1 MRSSWAWWSAP
12 RRRADRLRL
21 YPTKRAVAVAAFG
34 APVALAVGLAAPGL
48 WSVAA
53 AWVLMV
59 AGLMAADALLAA
71 RPSALALT
79 LSAPGVMGLGRS
91 QAATVDAAFSGAA
104 PREIEIAV
112 EVNARLAASPV
123 RQHIRLGGGWGRA
136 SVDLTPQRR
145 GEGRLEQVWARWR
158 GPLGLMWLQRMEAPA
173 HAIAITPDVE
183 RVKEQALRLF
193 SRDAL
198 FGLKAQIETGEGGDF
213 HALRD
218 FQTGMDRR
226 AIDWKQSGRHGK
238 LVAREYR
245 TERNH
250 HVIAAIDTGR
260 LMCAPTSSGPR
271 VDQAINAALL
281 LAFAGLKIGDRVGLF
296 AFDAKP
302 RVASGVVAGAQAFP
316 LIQRLATGIDY
327 STEETNFTLGLT
339 TLAGRLD
346 HRALV
351 VVFTDFADPTSAELM
366 IENVGRLMRT
376 HLVLFVVFRDEELEA
391 LVDAEPVE
399 PDDVSRAVIAAGL
412 LRQREI
418 VISRLQRLGVQL
430 VEAPP
435 ADLGL
440 SLLDAYLDIKR
451 RELI

>member
-1 MRSSWAWWSAP
+1 VT
-12 RRRADRLRL
+12 L
-21 YPTKRAVAVAAFG
+21 YPTRLAIALTAFG
-34 APVALAVGLAAPGL
+34 APVALAVSLAAPEL
-48 WSVAA
+48 WSAAA
-53 AWVLMV
+53 AWVLMA
-59 AGLMAADALLAA
+59 AGLILADAMLAA

-79 LSAPGVMGLGRS
+79 LAAPRVMGLGR
-91 QAATVDAAFSGAA
+91 AEDATLEAAFTGAA
-104 PREIEIAV
+104 PREIELALG
-112 EVNARLAASPV
+112 VNGRLAASPV
-123 RQHIRLGGGWGRA
+123 RQRLTLAGGRGRA
-136 SVDLTPQRR
+136 IVSLTPQRR
-145 GEGRLEQVWARWR
+145 GEGRLEQVWTRWR
-158 GPLGLMWLQRMEAPA
+158 GPLGLIWLQRTEAPDRP
-173 HAIAITPDVE
+173 IAITPDVQ

-198 FGLKAQIETGEGGDF
+198 FGLKAQMESGEGGDF
-213 HALRD
+213 HALKE
-218 FQTGMDRR
+218 FQTGMDLR

-250 HVIAAIDTGR
+250 HVILAIDSGR
-260 LMCAPTSSGPR
+260 LMCGPTPSGPR
-271 VDQAINAALL
+271 IDQAINAALL

-302 RVASGVVAGAQAFP
+302 RVSSGVVAGAQAFP
-316 LIQRLATGIDY
+316 LLQRLAAGIDY

-346 HRALV
+346 RRALV
-351 VVFTDFADPTSAELM
+351 VVFTDFADATSAELM

-391 LVDAEPVE
+391 LAEAEPKE

-412 LRQREI
+412 LRQREV
-418 VISRLQRLGVQL
+418 VIGRLERLGARL
-430 VEAPP
+430 VDARSE
-435 ADLGL
+435 DLGL
-440 SLLDAYLDIKR
+440 SLLDAYLEAKR